1 MKTES
6 QVLYVY
12 RCSACGHRGDVHLPD
27 DTHEGEPASCTACGA
42 SVVLE
47 WDGGVT
53 FEVTLGAPRGPRGS
67 AS

>member
-1 MKTES
+1 
-6 QVLYVY
+6 
-12 RCSACGHRGDVHLPD
+12 VHLPD

-53 FEVTLGAPRGPRGS
+53 FEVTLGAPLGPRGS
-67 AS
+67 AP